1 MKQGLA
7 KFGLSSGKHKEAV
20 AQAPALSLEL
30 SGPRLVRALEELTAA
45 CEPQGG
51 VERFVSALSLKAELF
66 EETFGKGRV
75 ESLDED
81 SFNNI
86 CAFVAPARRRVGAW
100 LEENGFAV
108 MRTACVQ
115 LLHGWSD
122 VTSADTRLDAFRAN
136 FPDDRA
142 HRWTRDLGA
151 EILHFTAPE
160 IYPLATR
167 WMWDRKANT
176 GVLREI
182 WYAADLDSITL
193 DVSDDFRTFHL
204 LRHELEGFLSGNGVF
219 RDLTMMTDLLSGQ
232 VYGDYV
238 RGQGS
243 AYLRA
248 DFSSP
253 EDPMFYARR
262 MLGLDGADAGHG
274 RSRLKL
280 AGGAR
285 HAMATISGE
294 Q

>member
-7 KFGLSSGKHKEAV
+7 KFGLSRRASPETLV
-20 AQAPALSLEL
+20 QAPALSLEL
-30 SGPRLVRALEELTAA
+30 SGPRLARALEELSAA

-51 VERFVSALSLKAELF
+51 VERFVRALTLKAELF
-66 EETFGKGRV
+66 EETFGNGRV
-75 ESLDED
+75 ENLDQD
-81 SFNNI
+81 SFNNV
-86 CAFVAPARRRVGAW
+86 CAFVAPARRRVGTW
-100 LEENGFAV
+100 LAEHGFDA
-108 MRTACVQ
+108 MRTACVE

-122 VTSADTRLDAFRAN
+122 VTSADARLDAFRAN

-167 WMWDRKANT
+167 WMWDRNANT

-193 DVSDDFRTFHL
+193 GVPDDFRTFHL
-204 LRHELEGFLSGNGVF
+204 LRHELEGFLSENGVF
-219 RDLTMMTDLLSGQ
+219 RDVAMMTDLLCGQ
-232 VYGDYV
+232 IYGDYV

-262 MLGLDGADAGHG
+262 MLGLDGADSSHR

-280 AGGAR
+280 AGGTR
-285 HAMATISGE
+285 HEIAWISGG